1 MLLFILILE
10 IYRTADTKKPA
21 VQEEQ
26 NAGQQT
32 EVTFSERNIHAAYA
46 NFARVTATPEE
57 VIVDLALNSN
67 PFATG
72 KQEIS
77 IDQRLI
83 MNFYTAKRLF
93 TTLGMTL
100 QKHEE
105 AFGVIELDPR
115 KRVKP
120 TTAAPGK

>member
-1 MLLFILILE
+1 M
-10 IYRTADTKKPA
+10 ADPKKPV

-105 AFGVIELDPR
+105 AFGVIELAPR
-115 KRVKP
+115 KRVK
-120 TTAAPGK
+120 AAPGTPGN

>member
-1 MLLFILILE
+1 MAE
-10 IYRTADTKKPA
+10 KKVAPSA
-21 VQEEQ
+21 EEQ
-26 NAGQQT
+26 VQQT
-32 EVTFSERNIHAAYA
+32 EVVFSEKNLHAAYA

-57 VIVDLALNSN
+57 VIVDFALNSN

-72 KQEIS
+72 KQEIN

-105 AFGVIELDPR
+105 VWGQIELDPR
-115 KRVKP
+115 RRVKGGNTP
-120 TTAAPGK
+120 PVAGK

>member
-1 MLLFILILE
+1 MAE
-10 IYRTADTKKPA
+10 KKPA
-21 VQEEQ
+21 GQPED
-26 NAGQQT
+26 APTTQQT
-32 EVTFSERNIHAAYA
+32 EVIFSEKNLHSAYA

-57 VIVDLALNSN
+57 VIIDLALNSN

-72 KQEIS
+72 RQEIS

-83 MNFYTAKRLF
+83 MNFFTAKRLF

-115 KRVKP
+115 RRVRVQAP
-120 TTAAPGK
+120 AAPVQGK

>member
-1 MLLFILILE
+1 M
-10 IYRTADTKKPA
+10 ADAKKPV

-26 NAGQQT
+26 AGQQT

-115 KRVKP
+115 KRVKSTP
-120 TTAAPGK
+120 AAPGK

>member
-1 MLLFILILE
+1 M
-10 IYRTADTKKPA
+10 
-21 VQEEQ
+21 
-26 NAGQQT
+26 
-32 EVTFSERNIHAAYA
+32 TFSERNIHAAYA

-100 QKHEE
+100 QNHEE

-120 TTAAPGK
+120 APAAPGK

>member
-1 MLLFILILE
+1 M
-10 IYRTADTKKPA
+10 ADAKKPV

-26 NAGQQT
+26 AGQQT

>member
-1 MLLFILILE
+1 M
-10 IYRTADTKKPA
+10 ADTKKPV

-115 KRVKP
+115 KRVKSTP
-120 TTAAPGK
+120 AAPGK

>member
-1 MLLFILILE
+1 M
-10 IYRTADTKKPA
+10 ADAKKPV
-21 VQEEQ
+21 VQEEL
-26 NAGQQT
+26 AGQQT

-115 KRVKP
+115 KRVKSTP
-120 TTAAPGK
+120 TAPGK